1 MIVEAEDTP
10 DPRDVSWARRAATA
24 TAAAPEERAGRKL
37 PACLALTAPFLPAL
51 PQLLAT
57 AIRAGDVGRVSDLL
71 LSLPPPP
78 PLAFGLLQACS
89 FGNRDM

>member
-1 MIVEAEDTP
+1 MSYRVVIVEAEDTP
-10 DPRDVSWARRAATA
+10 DPRDVLAA
-24 TAAAPEERAGRKL
+24 
-37 PACLALTAPFLPAL
+37 
-51 PQLLAT
+51 